1 MADTAPATGHDLSN
15 QILSAAIFPV
25 PDIASIFQTMNE
37 VQLNFRQKLINTD
50 ATAISPSNSSRTASS
65 TLSTDDDVTD
75 QVTNVPVATKEQN
88 GYANELSENFE
99 EYF

>member
-1 MADTAPATGHDLSN
+1 
-15 QILSAAIFPV
+15 
-25 PDIASIFQTMNE
+25 MNE
-37 VQLNFRQKLINTD
+37 VQSNFRQKLINTD